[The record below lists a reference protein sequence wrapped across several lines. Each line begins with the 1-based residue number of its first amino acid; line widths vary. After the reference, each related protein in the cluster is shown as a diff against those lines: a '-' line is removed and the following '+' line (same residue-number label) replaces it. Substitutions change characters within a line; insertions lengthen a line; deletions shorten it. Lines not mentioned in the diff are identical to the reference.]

1 MNKTLILLVVA
12 LILNSRVEAQWVQT
26 NGPYEGH
33 VPTLATMGTNVF
45 AGTLGGE
52 VFLTTDGGASWTN
65 PPGPIESQTL
75 NSDSS
80 ISVDPGNRVYFTFD
94 YPYAGTTA
102 VCTSDDKGDS
112 WRELEAR
119 VPRALALAV

>member
-52 VFLTTDGGASWTN
+52 VFLTTDGGASWSPRNEGLPELEIDVLAVSGT
-65 PPGPIESQTL
+65 TL
-75 NSDSS
+75 
-80 ISVDPGNRVYFTFD
+80 F
-94 YPYAGTTA
+94 AGTHGGG
-102 VCTSDDKGDS
+102 VFISDDT
-112 WRELEAR
+112 
-119 VPRALALAV
+119 